1 MVELLSFLLFAATFV
16 ISLVTH
22 SGVFVVICFLSF
34 VFFGISVLL
43 RG

>member
-1 MVELLSFLLFAATFV
+1 MLELLSFLLFAVTLV

-22 SGVFVVICFLSF
+22 SSLFIVICFVSF

>member
-1 MVELLSFLLFAATFV
+1 MVELLSFLLFAVTLV

-22 SGVFVVICFLSF
+22 SGLFIVICFLSF
-34 VFFGISVLL
+34 AIFGVSVLV